1 MVETSIPEINL
12 NTPPLSDNKAA
23 QESNAGEIQLK
34 EPNLKEKGFWQRRK
48 KLLIPLFIVFSLFV
62 VNFLLF
68 FNVYLKTKSFYTSLK
83 ELKASIITKDL
94 DKTNRS
100 LVDSQKKFSDL
111 KGAYNLIKWTRF
123 VPFFGGYTSDFD
135 HLLNAGEY
143 SFQALS
149 EGIEAL
155 GPHLDLLG
163 FTGSSLGKETGATV
177 DKIAF
182 ITKALPEVLPKIGP
196 VVQKLSLVRS
206 EIDQINPNRY
216 PVRFGR
222 TEIRSKVESL
232 LEEVDRAISVVENSE
247 PLVQQ
252 LPYIL
257 GIDSS
262 RRYFL
267 LFQND
272 KELRPTGGFMTAYA
286 IMNVDKATFDP
297 VSSDDI
303 YNLDSKYKPSI
314 TAPDPIVKYLKG
326 PYAISKK
333 TRLRDLNW
341 SPDFY
346 ESMKVFTTEIEK
358 VGIEDIDGVIAV
370 DTQFLVD
377 LLEVLG
383 PIQVAGYGTFSTEI
397 TPECNCPQVIY
408 ELESLA
414 DVEGPIVWDPSGSGK
429 VIYAPPNWLNRKKMI
444 GPLMNSI
451 AAYSLGQPASKM
463 PDLVSVF
470 LKSLEEKHILVY
482 FKDNKVQE
490 AADKFG
496 ITGRFL
502 ESKGDYL
509 YINDAN
515 LGGRKSNL
523 YVTQE
528 VNQDVTVSE
537 DGYLEKKLVISYKNP
552 EKQDGW
558 LNSVLPNWVRIYV
571 PKGSQLLSLD
581 GLKDT
586 TDPYEE
592 AGKTVFAGFFELRP
606 QGIARVEVKYRLP
619 FKLDGK
625 YNLLIQKQ
633 PGKDAPLY
641 TLIFGKR
648 NKEFYLNKDTSIS
661 F

>member
-1 MVETSIPEINL
+1 MVETFIPEINL

-48 KLLIPLFIVFSLFV
+48 KLLAPLFIVFFLFV
-62 VNFLLF
+62 VNFLL
-68 FNVYLKTKSFYTSLK
+68 FNVYLKTKSFYISLK
-83 ELKASIITKDL
+83 ELKVSLFAKDL
-94 DKTNRS
+94 DKINHS
-100 LVDSQKKFSDL
+100 LANSQGSLSEL
-111 KGAYNLIKWTRF
+111 KGAYNLVKWTKF
-123 VPFFGGYTSDFD
+123 IPFLGGYTSDFG

-143 SFQALS
+143 SLQALDD
-149 EGIEAL
+149 GIKAL
-155 GPHLDLLG
+155 GSHLDLLG
-163 FTGSSLGKETGATV
+163 FTGSSLTRESGATI
-177 DKIAF
+177 DRIAF
-182 ITKALPEVLPKIGP
+182 ITKALPEILPKTGP
-196 VVQKLSLVRS
+196 IVQKLSLVRG
-206 EIDQINPNRY
+206 EINQINPKRY
-216 PVRFGR
+216 PVRFGKS
-222 TEIRSKVESL
+222 EVRSRIESL
-232 LEEVDRAISVVENSE
+232 LEEADHAISTVENSE
-247 PLVQQ
+247 PLLQQ

-257 GIDSS
+257 GIDSQ
-262 RRYFL
+262 RNYLL

-286 IMNVDKATFDP
+286 IAKVDKATFSP
-297 VSSDDI
+297 VFSDDI

-314 TAPDPIVKYLKG
+314 AAPKPVIRYLGG
-326 PYAISKK
+326 PYTLSEKF
-333 TRLRDLNW
+333 RLRDLNW

-346 ESMKVFTTEIEK
+346 ESMNIFTRELEK
-358 VGIEDIDGVIAV
+358 VGFKDIDGVIAV
-370 DTQFLVD
+370 DTQFLVN
-377 LLEVLG
+377 LLNVLG
-383 PIQVAGYGTFSTEI
+383 PIQVPGYGTFSTDI
-397 TPECNCPQVIY
+397 VSKCNCPQVIY
-408 ELESLA
+408 ELENLA

-429 VIYAPPNWLNRKKMI
+429 IIYAPSNWLNRKKMI

-451 AAYSLGQPASKM
+451 AFYSLGQPASKM
-463 PDLVSVF
+463 PELVSVF

-482 FKDNKVQE
+482 FKDDKVQE

-528 VNQDVTVSE
+528 VSQEISVDK
-537 DGYLEKKLVISYKNP
+537 DGYLEKKLVITYKNP

-571 PKGSQLLSLD
+571 PRGSQLLSLD

-633 PGKDAPLY
+633 PGKDSPLY
-641 TLIFGKR
+641 TLTFGKR
-648 NKEFYLNKDTSIS
+648 NKEFYLNKDIVIS

>member
-1 MVETSIPEINL
+1 MVETFIPEINL

-48 KLLIPLFIVFSLFV
+48 KLLIPLFIVFFLFV

-68 FNVYLKTKSFYTSLK
+68 FNVYLKTKSFYISLK
-83 ELKASIITKDL
+83 ELKVSLAAKDL
-94 DKTNRS
+94 DKINHS
-100 LVDSQKKFSDL
+100 LANSQGSLSEL
-111 KGAYNLIKWTRF
+111 KGAYNLVKWTKF
-123 VPFFGGYTSDFD
+123 IPFLGGYTSDFG

-143 SFQALS
+143 SFQALDD
-149 EGIEAL
+149 GIKAL

-163 FTGSSLGKETGATV
+163 FTGSSLTKESGATV

-182 ITKALPEVLPKIGP
+182 ITKALPEVLPKTGP
-196 VVQKLSLVRS
+196 IVQKLSLVRG
-206 EIDQINPNRY
+206 EINQINPKRY
-216 PVRFGR
+216 PVRFGKS
-222 TEIRSKVESL
+222 EVRSRIESL
-232 LEEVDRAISVVENSE
+232 LEEADRAISTVENSE
-247 PLVQQ
+247 PLLQQ

-257 GIDSS
+257 GINSS
-262 RRYFL
+262 RNYLL

-286 IMNVDKATFDP
+286 IAKVDKATFNP

-314 TAPDPIVKYLKG
+314 VAPDPVIRYLKG
-326 PYAISKK
+326 PYAISNKF
-333 TRLRDLNW
+333 RLRDLNW

-346 ESMKVFTTEIEK
+346 ESMKIFTNEAEK
-358 VGIEDIDGVIAV
+358 VGVKDIDGVVAV
-370 DTQFLVD
+370 DTQFLVN
-377 LLEVLG
+377 LLQVLG
-383 PIQVAGYGTFSTEI
+383 PIQVAGYGTFSDQI

-429 VIYAPPNWLNRKKMI
+429 IIYAPSNWLNRKKMI

-451 AAYSLGQPASKM
+451 AFYSLGQPASKM
-463 PDLVSVF
+463 PELVSVF

-482 FKDNKVQE
+482 FKDDKVQE

-528 VNQDVTVSE
+528 VSQEISVDK
-537 DGYLEKKLVISYKNP
+537 DGYLEKKLVITYKNP

-592 AGKTVFAGFFELRP
+592 VGKTVFAGFFELRP

-641 TLIFGKR
+641 TLTFGKK